1 VVATV
6 EQLAELVRGRLVGDG
21 SVSIQ
26 SARPVAEA
34 GPGDITFIEN
44 DRFAKLLRSSPAS
57 AAIVGPHFSAGRNE
71 VGQSLAVIEV
81 DDPMS
86 AFLAVRTHLIG
97 EQTKQWTGIHPQA
110 YVAPTA
116 QLGKDVAIYPFAY
129 VGEGAVIG
137 DGTTIRPGAVISE
150 GCTLGR
156 DCIIH
161 PNAVLYKNVIL
172 GDRVE
177 IHGGSVLGGDGFGYR
192 QTDGRHVKIPH
203 SGGLTLDHDVE
214 VGSNCTIDRA
224 TFETTRIGEGTK
236 IDNLVMIGHNNQIGR
251 HNLLCGQVGIAGG
264 CKTGDYVVMAGQ
276 AGIKDKTQIGD
287 RVKVGAQ
294 AGVHRNIPDGQT
306 VLGSP
311 AVPVREQRRIFQ
323 MIARLPEM
331 HRQLR
336 ELTAQIE
343 ALTALAAQGSGALDG
358 LANDHAAISA
368 GGTDLLPMN
377 SIGHGLEAC
386 ATRAEGGTGI
396 LPVNSI
402 GHGLEAR
409 ATRAE
414 DSDNESA

>member
-1 VVATV
+1 MVATV
-6 EQLAELVRGRLVGDG
+6 EQLAELIHGRLVGDG
-21 SVSIQ
+21 SVTIQ

-71 VGQSLAVIEV
+71 VAQSLAVIEV

-97 EQTKQWTGIHPQA
+97 EQPNRWAGIHPQA
-110 YVAPTA
+110 YVAATA
-116 QLGKDVAIYPFAY
+116 ELGTDVAIYPFAY
-129 VGEGAVIG
+129 VGDGAVIG
-137 DGTTIRPGAVISE
+137 DGTTIHPGAVISE
-150 GCTLGR
+150 GCKLGR
-156 DCIIH
+156 DCTIH

-177 IHGGSVLGGDGFGYR
+177 IHGGTVLGGDGFGYR
-192 QTDGRHVKIPH
+192 PTEGRHVKIPH
-203 SGGLTLDHDVE
+203 SGGLTIDNDVE
-214 VGSNCTIDRA
+214 VGANCTIDRA
-224 TFETTRIGEGTK
+224 MFETTRSGEGTK

-251 HNLLCGQVGIAGG
+251 HNLLCGQVGIAGS

-287 RVKVGAQ
+287 RVIVGAQ

-311 AVPVREQRRIFQ
+311 AVPVREQRRLFQ

-336 ELTAQIE
+336 ELSAQIE
-343 ALTALAAQGSGALDG
+343 ALTALAAGRSDAPAG
-358 LANDHAAISA
+358 LANNPDIFSA
-368 GGTDLLPMN
+368 
-377 SIGHGLEAC
+377 
-386 ATRAEGGTGI
+386 GGTGI
-396 LPVNSI
+396 LPVNPI

-409 ATRAE
+409 AKVADPIAADASYE
-414 DSDNESA
+414 SDQGAGKE